1 MDTIIKVVV
10 IGIIGA
16 VLAVTIRE
24 YKKEFALFV
33 GIVTGIV
40 ILYMLMGS
48 ILSVKSLID
57 SMIVEA
63 GINSEYISIIAKVI
77 VIAYICEFGVQFCND
92 ANEKGIATK
101 VELAGR
107 ILIFGVSLPI
117 LERLFNLIINLSI

>member
-57 SMIVEA
+57 
-63 GINSEYISIIAKVI
+63 
-77 VIAYICEFGVQFCND
+77 
-92 ANEKGIATK
+92 
-101 VELAGR
+101 
-107 ILIFGVSLPI
+107 
-117 LERLFNLIINLSI
+117 